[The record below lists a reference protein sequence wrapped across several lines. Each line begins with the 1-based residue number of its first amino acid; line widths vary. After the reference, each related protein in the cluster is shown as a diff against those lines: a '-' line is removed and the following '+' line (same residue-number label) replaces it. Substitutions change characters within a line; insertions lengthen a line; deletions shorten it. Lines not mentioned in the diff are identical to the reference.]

1 MGCSSSKDDVLG
13 IKKDRSDRSLHGST
27 KKMIIDAPKKSE
39 SFVHAGITI
48 KYAYASQRGYYPDT
62 PDKENQDSYSVLPK
76 INVDG
81 ITDDIALFGVY
92 DGHGYEGHHISRYA
106 RNQVIYID
114 KCIHIEMCSFILID
128 SDFLQ
133 FMCAFFSNY
142 MYCMFICS
150 YLFRLLFMNICV

>member
-1 MGCSSSKDDVLG
+1 MGCSSSKDVG
-13 IKKDRSDRSLHGST
+13 TGVKKDRLDYSSHASA

-39 SFVHAGITI
+39 SFMHAGMTI

-76 INVDG
+76 IGVEG

-106 RNQVIYID
+106 RNQV
-114 KCIHIEMCSFILID
+114 F
-128 SDFLQ
+128 
-133 FMCAFFSNY
+133 
-142 MYCMFICS
+142 
-150 YLFRLLFMNICV
+150 